1 MKKKYYILW
10 TTTLRKLSLI
20 EYIIHIHN
28 GSLWCP
34 KFKCINNEGQEEYVQ
49 IYPSYYFVHCSEED
63 CYEMQDYI
71 KSKRYDGMFF
81 LKTDD
86 KIASLKEEEIEQ
98 IKYIENTYT
107 MDKYF
112 NINPNIKIGT
122 LVKILKGP
130 FMGVKGEV
138 LQIKNMELL
147 LNISDKG
154 IKLWVAMDNVQL

>member
-1 MKKKYYILW
+1 
-10 TTTLRKLSLI
+10 
-20 EYIIHIHN
+20 
-28 GSLWCP
+28 
-34 KFKCINNEGQEEYVQ
+34 
-49 IYPSYYFVHCSEED
+49 
-63 CYEMQDYI
+63 
-71 KSKRYDGMFF
+71 
-81 LKTDD
+81 
-86 KIASLKEEEIEQ
+86 
-98 IKYIENTYT
+98 